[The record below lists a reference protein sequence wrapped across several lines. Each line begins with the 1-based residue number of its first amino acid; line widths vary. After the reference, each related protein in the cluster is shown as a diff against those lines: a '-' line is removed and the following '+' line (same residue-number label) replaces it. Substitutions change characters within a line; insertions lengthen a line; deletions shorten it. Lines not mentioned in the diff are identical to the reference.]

1 MHINCTLTGNFN
13 LKSLP
18 LSAYRWQWP
27 PFWDVL
33 RDVLPIFF
41 KERCVL
47 DLCKYSICSFDNS
60 SNRLSE
66 SLARCNL
73 YLQNWPKHK
82 CINIAQHTHSP
93 LTSLTACDGKRMKP
107 SAIMLKQGQMCTLAQ
122 IMVLL
127 KMLQYTGPRSLHTC
141 YWTILPPYD
150 HHTTIHAIEIWK
162 EKEGK
167 KETVVR
173 CDKQLKE
180 SLTHFCSSLCSWRHL
195 KAHLQHWHIQ

>member
-33 RDVLPIFF
+33 PIFF

-47 DLCKYSICSFDNS
+47 DLCKYSIYSFDNS

-141 YWTILPPYD
+141 YWTIRPPYD
-150 HHTTIHAIEIWK
+150 HTCYWNLERKRRKKRNCGTVWQTTKRVTHTLLFFT
-162 EKEGK
+162 
-167 KETVVR
+167 
-173 CDKQLKE
+173 L
-180 SLTHFCSSLCSWRHL
+180 
-195 KAHLQHWHIQ
+195 